1 MGWCCAGIVVML
13 RVVGEFSAVTAV
25 VLSLLRKVLSLLVS
39 YTIFPKDFT
48 VLHASGLLL
57 VFGAGT
63 LHTFRR
69 QIFESYERATGKAE
83 GGTGSAMKAMSGSVE
98 DGGNSHTDGPAR

>member
-1 MGWCCAGIVVML
+1 ML

-39 YTIFPKDFT
+39 YAIFPKDFT

-63 LHTFRR
+63 LHSFRR
-69 QIFESYERATGKAE
+69 QIFESFEKAAGRAE
-83 GGTGSAMKAMSGSVE
+83 GGTGSAMKAMGGSVE
-98 DGGNSHTDGPAR
+98 DGGNSHPEGPAR

>member
-1 MGWCCAGIVVML
+1 ML

-39 YTIFPKDFT
+39 YAIFPKDFT
-48 VLHASGLLL
+48 VFHASGLLL

-63 LHTFRR
+63 LHSFRR
-69 QIFESYERATGKAE
+69 QIFESFEMAAGKGE
-83 GGTGSAMKAMSGSVE
+83 GGIGSAMKIVGVSVE
-98 DGGNSHTDGPAR
+98 DGGKSHPVGPAR